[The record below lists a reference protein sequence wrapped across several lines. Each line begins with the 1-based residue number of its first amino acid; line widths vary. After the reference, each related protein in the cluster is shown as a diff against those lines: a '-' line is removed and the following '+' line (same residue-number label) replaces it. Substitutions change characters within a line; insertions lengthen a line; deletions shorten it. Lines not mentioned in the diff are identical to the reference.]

1 MRSWYSLPMPDKL
14 RPPLG
19 RIADSPSHSGMSVA
33 SKYDK
38 DDLLTFYNEHGGDL
52 QNGPFFYCVKTT
64 EAHRAELVSF
74 VEHAKS
80 LELME
85 SLRVAQYIQEAAT
98 TFPNLIFLRAA
109 VSQSMLKGWFGAEA
123 SSILSGESSDWR
135 IAKKVQNLPSSM
147 RTSRRR

>member
-1 MRSWYSLPMPDKL
+1 MRSRYSLPMPDKL

-19 RIADSPSHSGMSVA
+19 RIAVAQRDVSG
-33 SKYDK
+33 KYDK
-38 DDLLTFYNEHGGDL
+38 DDLLTFFNEHGGDL

-74 VEHAKS
+74 VEQAKS

-85 SLRVAQYIQEAAT
+85 SIRVSQYIQEAAT
-98 TFPNLIFLRAA
+98 TFPNIVFLRAV
-109 VSQSMLKGWFGAEA
+109 VSQPMLKGWFGAEA

-135 IAKKVQNLPSSM
+135 IALTATP
-147 RTSRRR
+147 R